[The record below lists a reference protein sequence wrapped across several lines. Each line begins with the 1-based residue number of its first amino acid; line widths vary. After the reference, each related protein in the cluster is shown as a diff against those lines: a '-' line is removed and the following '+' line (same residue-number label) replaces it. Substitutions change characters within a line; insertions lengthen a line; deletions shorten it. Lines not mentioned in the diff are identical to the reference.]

1 MSKITHELKVHP
13 QFWQSLK
20 SAARPFEVRRNDRKF
35 TVGDLC
41 VFREWSPEFGYVD
54 RDVSVAYP
62 ISYIL
67 HHEDFPIGV
76 PVGFVVLGFGVLQ
89 EKDDV

>member
-1 MSKITHELKVHP
+1 MIVHDLKVYP
-13 QFWQSLK
+13 QFWEAVKNGSK
-20 SAARPFEVRRNDRKF
+20 PFEVRRNDRNFK
-35 TVGDLC
+35 VGDVVRLRHYDPKSG
-41 VFREWSPEFGYVD
+41 VID
-54 RDVSVAYP
+54 RSNEVCYP